1 MLPTSVTTS
10 SFAKQSGISLFP
22 EGFVY
27 LSLHGQMLIG
37 AERLVWLNGVISILS
52 CVQK

>member
-22 EGFVY
+22 EGLVY
-27 LSLHGQMLIG
+27 LALHGQMLSG
-37 AERLVWLNGVISILS
+37 SLDKRGYYLS